1 MQNLVGPGVLLDAV
15 DSPEHHHLALPA
27 DGDCM
32 EVDRQGQLDSQPAVQ
47 SANQSQTPSRED
59 IKAKPSPLQGNEVKP
74 PSVTKNIVT
83 IVAADHKCMVS
94 DLTIF
99 LCKRRSWFPTRTCT
113 VP

>member
-32 EVDRQGQLDSQPAVQ
+32 EVDRQGQLDSQPAECQV
-47 SANQSQTPSRED
+47 NQSQTPSRED

-83 IVAADHKCMVS
+83 IVAADHKCVVS
-94 DLTIF
+94 DLTILF
-99 LCKRRSWFPTRTCT
+99 CKRRSWFPTRTCT